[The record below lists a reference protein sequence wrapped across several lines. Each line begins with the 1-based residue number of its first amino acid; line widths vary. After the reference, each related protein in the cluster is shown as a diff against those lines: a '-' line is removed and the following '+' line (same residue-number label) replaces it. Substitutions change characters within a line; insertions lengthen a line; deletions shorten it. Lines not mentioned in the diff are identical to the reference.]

1 VRHVVI
7 VGLGL
12 IGGSFALALRKAGFT
27 GTITGVSS
35 VRSVQA
41 AFDLGVID
49 RAAPLAEAVREG
61 DLVLLSQ
68 PISGILETLQV
79 LDPLVKE
86 GALVT
91 DAGSTKREIVESA
104 SRLFRRT
111 LFLGGHPMAGKESRG
126 VQAADPDLFVGRTW
140 LLAPIVKE
148 DLESPQVVEF
158 ISWIKRIAAIPM
170 PISPRDHDN
179 LVAFTSHLPQLA
191 STALAYAVQ
200 RAVPAEKVVA
210 GSGPGLSDMTRL
222 AQSDFEIWGDI
233 IRTNRDRVEMAL
245 DTYISLLH
253 EMRNSLG
260 SPSLEEFFAA
270 ASKWARILRGASHG

>member
-1 VRHVVI
+1 MRHVVI